1 MVVLVQPTG
10 ENHLD
15 EMILVLG
22 CQGDGRLPRSVKV
35 ESKHGMR
42 VRQQQLR
49 LVLSPAFEGRTSF

>member
-15 EMILVLG
+15 EMILVLA